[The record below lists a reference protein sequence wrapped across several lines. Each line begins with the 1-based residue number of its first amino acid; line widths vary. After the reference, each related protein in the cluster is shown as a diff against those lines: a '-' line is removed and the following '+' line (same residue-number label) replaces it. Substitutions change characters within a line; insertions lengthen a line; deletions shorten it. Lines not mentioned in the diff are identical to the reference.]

1 MSTALVPGTCRRC
14 GASLAPAALVCPQCQ
29 TMVHA
34 TQLEQLASQAQAHEQ
49 RREFGAAWDTWQ
61 AALTLLPADSSQA
74 AWVRAKLDELTTSLG
89 NMPAE
94 RPAPSWT
101 RRLGPLAPL
110 AVLLLKGKFLLSL
123 LKLKFLLSFA
133 SFAGLYWALYGA
145 KFGIGMAVLVL
156 VHELGHF
163 IAVKRRG
170 MHAELPFF
178 IPGFGAYV
186 RWSGANVSAETRAFV
201 SLAGPLAGLIGTAF
215 CAAIW
220 LQTQEGLWI
229 GLAGFSA
236 LINLLNLIPVWTL
249 DGRHAM
255 AAIDRPGRIAIA
267 LAALVFAAFLEQ
279 PLALLVA
286 AGAAY
291 RAFDKDLPDIPPD
304 YRITGY
310 FIILVGLLAY
320 LSTLASLGV
329 PPQ

>member
-1 MSTALVPGTCRRC
+1 
-14 GASLAPAALVCPQCQ
+14 
-29 TMVHA
+29 MVHA
-34 TQLEQLASQAQAHEQ
+34 AQLEQLAAQAQAHEQ
-49 RREFGAAWDTWQ
+49 RRELVAAGENWQ
-61 AALTLLPADSSQA
+61 AALALLPADSSQA
-74 AWVRAKLDELTTSLG
+74 AWVRAKLAELSASVGKTH
-89 NMPAE
+89 AE
-94 RPAPSWT
+94 PPAPSWT

-133 SFAGLYWALYGA
+133 TFAGLYWALYGPR
-145 KFGIGMAVLVL
+145 FGIGMAVLVL

-170 MHAELPFF
+170 LHAELPFF

-186 RWSGANVSAETRAFV
+186 RWAGGGVTAQTRAFV
-201 SLAGPLAGLIGTAF
+201 SLAGPLAGLIGSAF
-215 CAAIW
+215 CGAVW

-236 LINLLNLIPVWTL
+236 LLNLLNLIPVWTL

-267 LAALVFAAFLEQ
+267 VAAVVFAAYLDQ

-310 FIILVGLLAY
+310 FIILVGVLAY
-320 LSTLASLGV
+320 FATLASLGV
-329 PPQ
+329 PPR